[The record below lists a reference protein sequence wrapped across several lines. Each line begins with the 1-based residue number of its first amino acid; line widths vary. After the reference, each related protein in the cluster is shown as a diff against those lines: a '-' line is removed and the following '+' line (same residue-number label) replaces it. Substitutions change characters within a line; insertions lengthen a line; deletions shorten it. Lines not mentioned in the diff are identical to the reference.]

1 MRRGHYL
8 RAMGDINCV
17 RGRKTSAPCGG
28 AETVKLAAHEKIA
41 LEDQS
46 GDTFYRARGRVQP
59 LRSRAVQSG
68 ARRERCLGLTAPADV
83 VNEMNG
89 PGKGDL
95 CPFDR

>member
-1 MRRGHYL
+1 MHHVEVQKR
-8 RAMGDINCV
+8 
-17 RGRKTSAPCGG
+17 S
-28 AETVKLAAHEKIA
+28 KLAAHEKIA

-46 GDTFYRARGRVQP
+46 GDTIYRPRGGVQP
-59 LRSRAVQSG
+59 LWSRAVQSG
-68 ARRERCLGLTAPADV
+68 AMRERCLGLTAPADV